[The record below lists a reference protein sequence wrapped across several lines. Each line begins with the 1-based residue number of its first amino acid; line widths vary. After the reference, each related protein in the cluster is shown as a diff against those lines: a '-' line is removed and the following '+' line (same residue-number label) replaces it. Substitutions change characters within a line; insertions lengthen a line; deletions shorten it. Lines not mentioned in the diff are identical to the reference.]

1 MPIAKYRWAL
11 LFYPGER
18 ILGKRDE
25 ITDRKQVLLLILVVT
40 SLVLFATVLAL
51 TISYRAALKG
61 QRERLVESVQSEAR
75 LIEAMYRHEHHY
87 SNQVDPGHGDA
98 AEATLR
104 QLTEVHAHFAG
115 FGETGEYTLARG
127 EQGQIVFLLS
137 HRHFDLTQPLPIS
150 LDDVLAEPMR
160 RALAG
165 QSGVMIGLDYRGEQ
179 VLAAHEPI
187 TGLAWGL
194 VAKIDLAEIRA
205 PFWRTGAIAG
215 GVSIGLALAAG
226 LAVGR
231 TGNRLVRRIREQ
243 ERLYRSLVEN
253 IDLGITLIDAGYRVR
268 MTNAAQ
274 GRILQRPVNSF
285 IGKHC
290 FAEFEKRSAVCA
302 HCPGTRAMR
311 SGRPEEVETR
321 GVLDDGSLVQ
331 VRIRAFPLQDE
342 AGQPAGFIEVIEDI
356 TERKRFEAHLAET
369 QRRLQALMDN
379 LPGLAYRCRNDA
391 DWTMELVSQGC
402 QALTGYP
409 AEALIGNQSRSYA
422 SLIHPDDRELV
433 RLQVEEAIGQR
444 EPFSLEYRIVTADG
458 RVRDVWEKGSGV
470 FDPAGELLALEGF
483 IMDVSER
490 KAGQQDL
497 EKTVADLQ
505 RSNRELEQFAYVAS
519 HDLQEPL
526 RMVGS
531 YVQLL
536 AKRYEGQL
544 DADADEFIGYAV
556 EGATRMQRLINDLL
570 AFSRLGRQDEPLAP
584 VDCGQ
589 LLATVQKNLERPIR
603 ESGAVLE
610 IAPLPQVLG
619 VASRLT
625 QVFQNLVANAIK
637 FHGQKPPR
645 IEIAATPKGDEYI
658 FSVRD
663 HGIGIEPQYF
673 DKIFIIFQRLHGKK
687 DYPGTGIGLAVTKKI
702 IEHHGGRIWI
712 ESSPGAG
719 TPSFSPSEER
729 NKRWHATAPRSISC
743 WSKTTR
749 PTSG

>member
-87 SNQVDPGHGDA
+87 SGQVNAPHGDA

-104 QLTEVHAHFAG
+104 QLTEAHAHFAG
-115 FGETGEYTLARG
+115 FGETGEYTLARA

-391 DWTMELVSQGC
+391 EWTMELVSQGC

-490 KAGQQDL
+490 KAGQQAL

-584 VDCGQ
+584 VDCDQ
-589 LLATVQKNLERPIR
+589 LLATVQKNLERPIG

-719 TPSFSPSEER
+719 TTFFFTLR
-729 NKRWHATAPRSISC
+729 GAK
-743 WSKTTR
+743 
-749 PTSG
+749 

>member
-490 KAGQQDL
+490 KAGQQEL
-497 EKTVADLQ
+497 EKTIADLQ

-719 TPSFSPSEER
+719 TTFFFTLR
-729 NKRWHATAPRSISC
+729 GAK
-743 WSKTTR
+743 
-749 PTSG
+749 